1 MVVAIYNVWGDLDL
15 LGHSVRNIR
24 PLVDAVIIVYSETSN
39 FGEFEEFKFI
49 GAKCYRHEPD
59 LNLPPAQNERNK
71 RNFAFKKAK
80 ELGFTHFLNLDADE
94 FYEPA
99 EFLKEKDRILK
110 NDITGTVCR
119 TKVYFKSPTLT
130 TGYDITLVPFIH
142 KITDGL
148 KFEWNTKYPFAFEGP
163 KREIRI
169 DPTRQLNITSGV
181 EMSEITM
188 HHMSWI
194 RSDIKK
200 KIRNSSA
207 RQNIEKST
215 IVRDYRNAKEGY
227 YCEFYRTKLEACENL
242 FNLPELRDESIS
254 PQSISQE
261 STEAT
266 INTIT
271 E

>member
-1 MVVAIYNVWGDLDL
+1 
-15 LGHSVRNIR
+15 
-24 PLVDAVIIVYSETSN
+24 
-39 FGEFEEFKFI
+39 
-49 GAKCYRHEPD
+49 
-59 LNLPPAQNERNK
+59 
-71 RNFAFKKAK
+71 
-80 ELGFTHFLNLDADE
+80 
-94 FYEPA
+94 
-99 EFLKEKDRILK
+99 
-110 NDITGTVCR
+110 
-119 TKVYFKSPTLT
+119 
-130 TGYDITLVPFIH
+130 LVPFIH

-169 DPTRQLNITSGV
+169 DPTRQLNIISGV